1 MTSTPA
7 PVRLA
12 FAFTDIEG
20 STRLL
25 ERLGAAYA
33 AVLGDHAAVIRA
45 AIGAHGGR
53 EVDTQGDAFFA
64 VFPDAAGAL
73 RFSVDVQRGLAA
85 HPWPDGVTVRVRI
98 GLHAGEAIPT
108 RTGFVGMDVH
118 HGARVAAAAHGGQVL
133 CSGAL
138 AVEIADTRA
147 AMGDE
152 GEETPDLVPLGAFG
166 LKDIREPVELLQVAA
181 PGLDAERVK
190 AAVAGIEQGAAHLG
204 ARRHRARG
212 ALNDGAGARRRRAG
226 WRRRLGRLGSRRADR
241 RGPRRAGPEGIV
253 GVEGLSWRQ
262 APGEHLIGAR
272 ERALGQGRRG
282 GAWVV

>member
-1 MTSTPA
+1 VTSDPA
-7 PVRLA
+7 LVRLA

-166 LKDIREPVELLQVAA
+166 LKDIREPVELLQWRPPA
-181 PGLDAERVK
+181 LDADF
-190 AAVAGIEQGAAHLG
+190 
-204 ARRHRARG
+204 RHRV
-212 ALNDGAGARRRRAG
+212 
-226 WRRRLGRLGSRRADR
+226 
-241 RGPRRAGPEGIV
+241 PRRARRATCPRRAA
-253 GVEGLSWRQ
+253 LS
-262 APGEHLIGAR
+262 GS
-272 ERALGQGRRG
+272 RALRRG
-282 GAWVV
+282 GRGRFFGRDAGRRPRGAPG